1 MEARELPDNYRPAT
15 SEDVPE
21 GRACGNCMFFDE
33 SNVAPDGRCVLHS
46 VGRVCRGRVL
56 LQRLGAVGTW
66 VS

>member
-33 SNVAPDGRCVLHS
+33 SDDG
-46 VGRVCRGRVL
+46 
-56 LQRLGAVGTW
+56 T
-66 VS
+66 